1 MLKLLLKLNANEHG
15 IAGRMIAN
23 VQELEDFA
31 LEETRDIPMLQG
43 WRYKVFGKEAE
54 ALVKGK
60 LTLGLEKGRI
70 KKSG

>member
-1 MLKLLLKLNANEHG
+1 
-15 IAGRMIAN
+15 
-23 VQELEDFA
+23 
-31 LEETRDIPMLQG
+31 MLQG